1 MCGFGFWL
9 SLEYDSDNAHHT
21 MKQRLNE
28 LLKEGLSLDEY
39 NMAGCNLL
47 PINVS
52 VLELPIKAE
61 YSAISLL

>member
-1 MCGFGFWL
+1 
-9 SLEYDSDNAHHT
+9 

-47 PINVS
+47 PFNVS
-52 VLELPIKAE
+52 VLELPIKAD
-61 YSAISLL
+61 YFAISLL